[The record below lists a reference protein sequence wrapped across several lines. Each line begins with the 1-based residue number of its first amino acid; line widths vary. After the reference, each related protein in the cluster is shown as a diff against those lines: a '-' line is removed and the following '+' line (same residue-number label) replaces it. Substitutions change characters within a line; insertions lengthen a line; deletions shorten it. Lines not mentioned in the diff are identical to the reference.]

1 MDSYKS
7 SSFLKCVCCGVA
19 ILFFSAE
26 VTPSVYHALC
36 VDCHGHVGHL
46 PKHTHQEDHRPLNPG
61 SGDRPVMVGTATTST
76 GTLSGYFL

>member
-26 VTPSVYHALC
+26 IGPSVYYAFC
-36 VDCHGHVGHL
+36 GNCHDHIGHL
-46 PKHTHQEDHRPLNPG
+46 SKHTHQEDHRPSNPG
-61 SGDRPVMVGTATTST
+61 SGERAIMVGTSTTST
-76 GTLSGYFL
+76 GTLTGYFL